1 LTSGRLFCILN
12 SMDETNQVAID
23 RTNGSTALLELEGLI
38 KQYLSSLENLKK
50 ELKSKKEMIDDSF
63 SNDAV
68 YKEQDEKAKAD
79 ALIKN
84 STKMQILKTP
94 SLVEVKEKVDELRA
108 QIKEAEENLSDYLL
122 QYQKLTGFNEIEVNG
137 GETMIIVSRAKLVKG
152 SSQK

>member
-1 LTSGRLFCILN
+1 
-12 SMDETNQVAID
+12 MDQKDQVVSKQPD
-23 RTNGSTALLELEGLI
+23 GSTALLELEGLI
-38 KQYLSSLENLKK
+38 KQYLSSIENLKK
-50 ELKSKKEMIDDSF
+50 ELRSKKEMIDDSF

-68 YKEQDEKAKAD
+68 YKEQDEKVKAD

-94 SLVEVKEKVDELRA
+94 ALTEVKEKVDELRT
-108 QIKEAEENLSDYLL
+108 QIKEAEEILSDYLL
-122 QYQKLTGFNEIEVNG
+122 QYQKATGFNEIEVDG

>member
-1 LTSGRLFCILN
+1 MN
-12 SMDETNQVAID
+12 QTNQVVNTQPD
-23 RTNGSTALLELEGLI
+23 GSTALLELERLI
-38 KQYLSSLENLKK
+38 KQYLSSIENFKK
-50 ELKSKKEMIDDSF
+50 ELKSKREMIDDSF
-63 SNDAV
+63 SNDTV

-94 SLVEVKEKVDELRA
+94 ALTEVKEQVDELRT
-108 QIKEAEENLSDYLL
+108 QIKEAEEILSDYLL
-122 QYQKLTGFNEIEVNG
+122 QYQKATGFNEIEVDG